1 MSSPSQQYVSMQ
13 YIGPKYKYYR
23 YVYGEWKNMH
33 LEHEEKTVAK
43 WLKEAQKGYMRIA
56 FLIILSKK
64 ACHGYE
70 MMKEVRDRTEGFW
83 RPTAGGAY
91 PLLQSLE
98 NAGYIKGE
106 WGPQKRKRKIYHI
119 TESGKLILD
128 RALLKHSQIA
138 ESMNTLF
145 KEYARTV
152 LDLDPKAVT
161 MPRMPN
167 PFSVFLEEESK
178 SSLEA
183 LELKRNRIQHMIKML
198 QNELQTSDNRLATLK
213 KQKQKHE
220 YTSDSVGEP
229 EKKENC

>member
-1 MSSPSQQYVSMQ
+1 
-13 YIGPKYKYYR
+13 
-23 YVYGEWKNMH
+23 MH
-33 LEHEEKTVAK
+33 LENEEKTVTK
-43 WLKEAQKGYMRIA
+43 WLKESQKGYMRIV
-56 FLIILSKK
+56 FLILLSKK

-106 WGPQKRKRKIYHI
+106 WGPQKRKCKIYKI

-128 RALLKHSQIA
+128 RALLKHGQIA
-138 ESMNTLF
+138 DSMNSLF
-145 KEYARTV
+145 EEYARKV
-152 LDLDPKAVT
+152 LDLEPKALS
-161 MPRMPN
+161 MPRIPN
-167 PFSVFLEEESK
+167 PFSPFLEEKPK

-183 LELKRNRIQHMIKML
+183 LELKRNRIQHMINML
-198 QNELQTSDNRLATLK
+198 QNELQRVDNRLATLN

-220 YTSDSVGEP
+220 YTSDSVGEQ
-229 EKKENC
+229 ETKEA